1 MGCCLNKKKQREE
14 EVYINPDVEESRLN
28 IYNYFFTSDD
38 DRRDKF
44 VFRPIPE
51 NMVIF

>member
-1 MGCCLNKKKQREE
+1 MGCCLYKKQREE
-14 EVYINPDVEESRLN
+14 EVYINPDVEEARMN
-28 IYNYFFTSDD
+28 IHDYFFTSDD

-51 NMVIF
+51 NVVIF